1 MQFKVFV
8 DGELQFDSGVMKQAS
23 PAKPVSID
31 VTGKREMRLVVAD
44 AGDGIICDCADWLE
58 ARLTRSAQPAR
69 LSPTEVLDI
78 APFAEVVASDPARME
93 GCKSNRIQEFR
104 AEDLYMDTPLRPN
117 ADGVYV
123 VKGTSDKPGSI
134 GLKWLERRRV
144 RALGFEPAGGEVAAE
159 KIAVQCWQGESAWQ
173 GAGSR
178 CGASGPTRARPG
190 FSARTGAA
198 CRQHAGA
205 RARFASSSRKILP

>member
-1 MQFKVFV
+1 VFV

-78 APFAEVVASDPARME
+78 APFAEGLRRTRHAWRAASR
-93 GCKSNRIQEFR
+93 
-104 AEDLYMDTPLRPN
+104 T
-117 ADGVYV
+117 
-123 VKGTSDKPGSI
+123 
-134 GLKWLERRRV
+134 
-144 RALGFEPAGGEVAAE
+144 
-159 KIAVQCWQGESAWQ
+159 
-173 GAGSR
+173 GSR
-178 CGASGPTRARPG
+178 SFARKTFTWIRPCGRTPTA
-190 FSARTGAA
+190 FTW
-198 CRQHAGA
+198 
-205 RARFASSSRKILP
+205 